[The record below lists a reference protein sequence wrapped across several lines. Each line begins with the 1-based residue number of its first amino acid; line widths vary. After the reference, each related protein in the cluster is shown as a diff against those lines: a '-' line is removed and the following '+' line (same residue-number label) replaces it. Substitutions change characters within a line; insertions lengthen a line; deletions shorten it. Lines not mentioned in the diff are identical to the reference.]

1 MIWIIIICIIVYYLY
16 VKSKSKTIY
25 NVPSGLRFTVSTMAP
40 YSTILNQ
47 LQNIVGSVVI
57 RFPGQDILVSVQ
69 IRKLNNVNCRVGFGI
84 SLEWSNFA
92 GSNIS
97 FGNEFSVNDGS
108 ARFETNLATG
118 FTTVEEVK
126 KEIARQ
132 FKWHDIILSDEKFT
146 VLNYGDYTNTQ
157 LISYSFKA
165 RYEKY

>member
-1 MIWIIIICIIVYYLY
+1 M
-16 VKSKSKTIY
+16 
-25 NVPSGLRFTVSTMAP
+25 
-40 YSTILNQ
+40 
-47 LQNIVGSVVI
+47 
-57 RFPGQDILVSVQ
+57 
-69 IRKLNNVNCRVGFGI
+69 NCRVGFGI